1 MTRDTIGAV
10 HKRGIQRRAQSW
22 ETVGGSEGE
31 RERERDTQTETE
43 KDTERERGRERE
55 RRKNAREERERESQE
70 REEREEGED
79 RVSRTKWWCR
89 LQHVSFNMVWFVQKS
104 KT

>member
-31 RERERDTQTETE
+31 RERETHRKRQRKIQKE
-43 KDTERERGRERE
+43 KEGERERK
-55 RRKNAREERERESQE
+55 KNAREERERESQE

>member
-31 RERERDTQTETE
+31 RERETHRQRQRKRKIQKE
-43 KDTERERGRERE
+43 KEGGR
-55 RRKNAREERERESQE
+55 
-70 REEREEGED
+70 EREEGED